1 MKRVIAILS
10 VMALM
15 VVFTVTPALAQ
26 QQRGLVNVNVEDVTI
41 QVPVG
46 IAANV
51 CDVNAN
57 VLAQQIAQTGSA
69 ECDAAVEQNL

>member
-1 MKRVIAILS
+1 MRRVIAVLF

-15 VVFTVTPALAQ
+15 VAATITPAFA
-26 QQRGLVNVNVEDVTI
+26 QQRGLVNVNVEGNTI

-46 IAANV
+46 IAANI

-57 VLAQQIAQTGSA
+57 VLAVQLRQGGA
-69 ECDAAVEQNL
+69 ECKAVADPDAEA

>member
-1 MKRVIAILS
+1 MNKDKKGREI
-10 VMALM
+10 
-15 VVFTVTPALAQ
+15 
-26 QQRGLVNVNVEDVTI
+26 RGEDVTI

-46 IAANV
+46 IAATV